1 MVSIIQWIKKNK
13 SLMKLSEECFKKVK
27 KDCFKFIKSQ
37 ETSTEKFG
45 NKHGMIKNYLIPIC
59 FWITKKADNKKPY
72 FVGLAGGQGTGK
84 TTISSIIKIILEK
97 YFKLKVFKISIDDF
111 YKTRK
116 ERIDLSKKVHPM
128 LLTRGV
134 PGTHDIN
141 MMLDFFKKSKS
152 KKFKKLNLPNFNKAI
167 DDRFPKNKWNTINK
181 RPDVIIFEGWC
192 VGARAETNKTLK
204 KSINSMEKA
213 NDQKLVWRK
222 YVNQQLNTKYKKL
235 YSQLNCMIY
244 LKAKNFSLLQ
254 KWRLKQEHKLWLKT
268 KKKGGHKIMSKGDVI
283 NFMQTYQ
290 RITQNMFKNMPKYAS
305 IILNLNSN
313 HQIKT
318 AVYKSK

>member
-1 MVSIIQWIKKNK
+1 
-13 SLMKLSEECFKKVK
+13 MKLSEECFKKVK

-45 NKHGMIKNYLIPIC
+45 NKEVMIKNYLIPIC
-59 FWITKKADNKKPY
+59 FWIAKKSNNKKPY

-97 YFKLKVFKISIDDF
+97 YFKLNVFKISIDDF

-116 ERIDLSKKVHPM
+116 ERIALSKKVHPM

-152 KKFKKLNLPNFNKAI
+152 KKFKEMKLPNFNKAI
-167 DDRFPKNKWNTINK
+167 DDRFPKNKWNKINK
-181 RPDVIIFEGWC
+181 RPDLIIFEGWC
-192 VGARAETNKTLK
+192 VGARAEPGKNLK

-213 NDQKLVWRK
+213 NDQKLIWRK
-222 YVNQQLNTKYKKL
+222 YVNQQLKTKYKKL

-318 AVYKSK
+318 AVYKSR